1 MKKEISEENRILLF
15 SLRREQVGKNR
26 NKMKKSN
33 EHFFQLYNEK
43 GEVVGSLGD
52 LLKRLEEARISVKEM
67 SDEVAQESFNTV
79 SNIYDQPT
87 ADEAL
92 PIFEGLQY
100 LHICDLN
107 IFSHLPFQ
115 ISPLIFLCK
124 SWSKCSVFIF
134 QPSEHYLPHHW
145 SESS

>member
-100 LHICDLN
+100 LHICD
-107 IFSHLPFQ
+107 FSK
-115 ISPLIFLCK
+115 IFLPYEFVF
-124 SWSKCSVFIF
+124 SSVGGVVVGPVEEP
-134 QPSEHYLPHHW
+134 QPQGFKFFKMFSF
-145 SESS
+145 